1 MTIIYYIV
9 SILSVFLFIIS
20 VQFKKKKDI
29 LLTQTFASM
38 CYFIAYLILGSYS
51 GCTIELIEQTKDI
64 TFYQYERKNKKI
76 PIIVLVIFV
85 CSLFIASI
93 ITYDGFYSLMP
104 LIINLLYFVS
114 SYFKNPK
121 YMRLTMLICG
131 FLWIYFN
138 FKVGAYIIIVGNI
151 LEIISAI
158 ISLIRYKKN
167 IN

>member
-1 MTIIYYIV
+1 MLIIYYIV
-9 SILSVFLFIIS
+9 SILSIFLFVIS
-20 VQFKKKKDI
+20 IQFKDKKDI
-29 LLTQTFASM
+29 LLIQTFASM

-64 TFYQYERKNKKI
+64 VFYEYEKKKKEI
-76 PIIVLVIFV
+76 PIILLIIFV
-85 CSLFIASI
+85 SSLIIASI
-93 ITYDGFYSLMP
+93 VTYDGFYSLMP

-121 YMRLTMLICG
+121 YMRITMLLCG

-138 FKVGAYIIIVGNI
+138 FKVGAYIIIIGNI

-158 ISLIRYKKN
+158 ISLVRYKK
-167 IN
+167 

>member
-1 MTIIYYIV
+1 MEIIYYIV
-9 SILSVFLFIIS
+9 SILSIFLFIIS

-38 CYFIAYLILGSYS
+38 CYFIAYWILGSYS

-64 TFYQYERKNKKI
+64 VFYQYERKNKKI
-76 PIIVLVIFV
+76 PIMALVIFV

-104 LIINLLYFVS
+104 LIINLLYFIS

-121 YMRLTMLICG
+121 YMRLTMLFCG

-138 FKVGAYIIIVGNI
+138 FKVGAYIIIIGNV
-151 LEIISAI
+151 LEIVSAI

-167 IN
+167 N

>member
-1 MTIIYYIV
+1 MMIIYYIV
-9 SILSVFLFIIS
+9 SILSIFLFVIS
-20 VQFKKKKDI
+20 IQFKDKKDI
-29 LLTQTFASM
+29 LLIQTFASM

-51 GCTIELIEQTKDI
+51 GCAIELIEQTKDI
-64 TFYQYERKNKKI
+64 VFYEYEKKKKEI
-76 PIIVLVIFV
+76 PIILLIIFV
-85 CSLFIASI
+85 SSLIIASI

-121 YMRLTMLICG
+121 YMRITMLLCG

-138 FKVGAYIIIVGNI
+138 FKVGAYIIIIGNI

-158 ISLIRYKKN
+158 ISLVRYKK
-167 IN
+167 